1 MIRVR
6 TWHIAMVAI
15 LATVLVAG
23 ALALSSAKAA
33 DKPVNAGVPLA
44 APYNEPI
51 AAYASY
57 KGWGTVEG
65 GFYGYGARTAAGFV
79 APAPKTAWEWNTSRG
94 WLQRGRTPGTRVY
107 IWPYAAG
114 WSWTWTESTG
124 WYAMQ
129 TSDLM
134 IGYRPIA
141 IAT

>member
-6 TWHIAMVAI
+6 TWHVAAVAI
-15 LATVLVAG
+15 LATLIVAA
-23 ALALSSAKAA
+23 ALAVSSAEASKR
-33 DKPVNAGVPLA
+33 PVNAGVPLA

-51 AAYASY
+51 AAYPSY

-65 GFYGYGARTAAGFV
+65 GFYGSARTAAGFV
-79 APAPKTAWEWNTSRG
+79 APAPKVAWYWNGSA
-94 WLQRGRTPGTRVY
+94 WSQRGRSPGTRVY

>member
-1 MIRVR
+1 MSTIRMR
-6 TWHIAMVAI
+6 TWHIALVAI
-15 LATVLVAG
+15 LTTVIVAA
-23 ALALSSAKAA
+23 ALAMSSAKAA

-51 AAYASY
+51 PAYASY

-65 GFYGYGARTAAGFV
+65 GFYGSARLV
-79 APAPKTAWEWNTSRG
+79 APAPKVAWHWNGSA
-94 WLQRGRTPGTRVY
+94 WSQRGRSPGTRVY

-124 WYAMQ
+124 WLAMQ

-141 IAT
+141 VAT